1 MIRAYMLGYQSN
13 GEFDNNRHCLDTIGT
28 LVTLAGGNYSLQ
40 ATSGGEFVPGQP
52 IFVGVPI

>member
-1 MIRAYMLGYQSN
+1 MLGYQSN